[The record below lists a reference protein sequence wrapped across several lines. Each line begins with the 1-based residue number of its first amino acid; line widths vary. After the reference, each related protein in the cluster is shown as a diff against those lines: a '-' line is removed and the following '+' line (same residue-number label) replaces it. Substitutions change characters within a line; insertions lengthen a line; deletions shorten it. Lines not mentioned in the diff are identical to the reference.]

1 MSKPRDGNR
10 RNNFPGNIVVH
21 VSQSAHMKE
30 AHGWGRPKGGDA
42 SAGARQPL

>member
-1 MSKPRDGNR
+1 MSKPWDGNR

-30 AHGWGRPKGGDA
+30 AHGWGSKKEVMPN
-42 SAGARQPL
+42 AGA